1 MKLTVLV
8 LSFIEKLKKT
18 RSREGAEVD
27 FTKLY
32 RQAEMLWIRHVQQEI
47 LKSDKY
53 PQRRSSLGLYQDEE
67 GDTTMSR
74 KNWHVFSTV
83 RYTISDAVA
92 EKSLFH

>member
-1 MKLTVLV
+1 MTVLV
-8 LSFIEKLKKT
+8 LLFIEKLKKT
-18 RSREGAEVD
+18 RSREGTEED

-53 PQRRSSLGLYQDEE
+53 PQKKVIIRTLSKRRR
-67 GDTTMSR
+67 DTMMSR